1 MLYSLT
7 AAAADDGVRMAAAL
21 CFCER
26 KMTVLFVSLEDG
38 RLYRLRLLRS
48 LQCLLVLLL
57 LSGCGGSTS
66 DQRGTR
72 VGGVGLVHLDGA
84 PLPAGRIV
92 MISDQGNGQV
102 KASALIEDGV
112 FQFCEDSGPLAGSV
126 RVEIHPVRLELEE
139 FEARRGEDPSASVE
153 WKAVRIPP
161 QYNVMSTLTAD
172 VSTVDGIVPINFEL
186 VSQPKPLRKM

>member
-1 MLYSLT
+1 M
-7 AAAADDGVRMAAAL
+7 
-21 CFCER
+21 
-26 KMTVLFVSLEDG
+26 LFVSLEDG
-38 RLYRLRLLRS
+38 RLYRLPPRRSLCLLRLLRS

-153 WKAVRIPP
+153 WTAVRIPP